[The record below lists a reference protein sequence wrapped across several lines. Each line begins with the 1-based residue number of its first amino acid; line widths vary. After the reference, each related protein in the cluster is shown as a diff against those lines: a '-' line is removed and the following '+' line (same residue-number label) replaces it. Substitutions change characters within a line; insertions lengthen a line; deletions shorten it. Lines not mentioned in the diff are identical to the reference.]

1 MSDVKWK
8 NVGCLVYIFDY
19 RLMALENKSVVDKV
33 LVDMEQQSLS
43 ADSKQRQQT

>member
-1 MSDVKWK
+1 MSDAKWK
-8 NVGCLVYIFDY
+8 NVGGVYIFDY